1 MNFYLNKYSFLPA
14 QISDDVDSNLGIVV
28 VIPCFNEP
36 DLVSSL
42 KSLSVCN
49 LPQKKVEVIVV
60 VNSGE
65 HHSQEIKA
73 QNQKSLSEMNEWLKD
88 LDQKSISFKSILVDN
103 LPTKHAG
110 VGLARKIGMDEA
122 VARFEKINHDGIII
136 CFDADSLCE
145 VNYLTEIENHF
156 QKNQKTPGCSIYYE
170 HPIHGDDYGSE
181 IYQAITQYE
190 LHLRY
195 YNQALR
201 FCKLP
206 YAFHTVGSSMAVRS
220 SAYQKQGGMN
230 KRKAGEDFYFLHK
243 IISLGNFTELN
254 STRVIPSPRISD
266 RVPFGTGKAIG
277 DYVGNQDQQYH
288 TYNFKSFELIK
299 EWVEKIPDLFKS
311 DFENLQWTEKNKIA
325 SELLLNFL
333 ESENFSEALTEI
345 RKNSPTLES
354 FIKRFYVWFD
364 AFRVLKLMHYLRD
377 IVHPNNS
384 VNVESELLL
393 KELGVILKSTDA
405 AQLLN
410 SFRNYERGF

>member
-1 MNFYLNKYSFLPA
+1 M
-14 QISDDVDSNLGIVV
+14 IV

-36 DLVSSL
+36 ELVSSL
-42 KSLSVCN
+42 KSISVCN

-60 VNSGE
+60 INSGE
-65 HHSQEIKA
+65 NHSAEIKK
-73 QNQKSLSEMNEWLKD
+73 QNQKSHSEMNNWLKVI
-88 LDQKSISFKSILVDN
+88 DQKSISFKSILIDN
-103 LPTKHAG
+103 LPAKHAG

-122 VARFEKINHDGIII
+122 VFRFEKINHDGIII
-136 CFDADSLCE
+136 CFDADSLCDA
-145 VNYLTEIENHF
+145 NYLIEIEKHF

-170 HPIHGDDYGSE
+170 HPIQGDEHPFE

-243 IISLGNFTELN
+243 IISLGNFSELN

-277 DYVGNQDQQYH
+277 DYVSKQDQQYH

-299 EWVEKIPDLFKS
+299 EWVEKIPELFKS
-311 DFENLQWTEKNKIA
+311 DFENLHWTDNNKSA
-325 SELLLNFL
+325 SEHLLKFL
-333 ESENFSEALTEI
+333 ESEKFNEALKEI

-354 FIKRFYVWFD
+354 FIKRFYIWFD
-364 AFRVLKLMHYLRD
+364 AFRVLKLVHYLRD
-377 IVHPNNS
+377 VVYS
-384 VNVESELLL
+384 DSAVNLESEKLLMR
-393 KELGVILKSTDA
+393 LGLTAKSDDGGA
-405 AQLLN
+405 LLEAY
-410 SFRNYERGF
+410 RKYERIE